1 VQPPG
6 TSSIELAEPGRVS
19 GRRAL
24 IQFSP
29 GLVSSERLTAGVV
42 LQLTDGSV
50 HVRSALDAEKAEHA
64 FGGAGIALATLAQ
77 AMCRSLAEHWT
88 AMNAK
93 PWVPPFETAELVR
106 EDAFTAQSVDAAATF
121 LLQEQSALHQLLAA
135 YALPAQQ
142 RSSNIVRRVRQQVKS
157 NPRTE
162 HLVPRFNRP
171 LNVVDNGQPLRV
183 DFLGQNL
190 ACYFMQLTESQRGI
204 EGSAERAFGKLY
216 ELQALRRFVD
226 QRPKVIG
233 LLPEERPGVF
243 ELVLVGN
250 HRHPVRRQVLAQI
263 EALADQKDVRM
274 RPVADVSAAAAHVA
288 RAER

>member
-1 VQPPG
+1 M
-6 TSSIELAEPGRVS
+6 S

-29 GLVSSERLTAGVV
+29 GLVSSETLTAGVV
-42 LQLTDGSV
+42 LQLLDGSV
-50 HVRSALDAEKAEHA
+50 HVRTALDAEKAEHA
-64 FGGAGIALATLAQ
+64 FGGAGVALATLAQ
-77 AMCRSLAEHWT
+77 AMCRSLAEHWSK
-88 AMNAK
+88 MDPS

-106 EDAFTAQSVDAAATF
+106 EDAFTAQTVDAAASF
-121 LLQEQSALHQLLAA
+121 LLQEQSALHQLMTA
-135 YALPAQQ
+135 YSLPAQQ
-142 RSSNIVRRVRQQVKS
+142 RASNIVRRVRQQVKG

-171 LNVVDNGQPLRV
+171 LNIVDGSQPLRV

-216 ELQALRRFVD
+216 ELQALRRFVS
-226 QRPKVIG
+226 QRPKFIG
-233 LLPEERPGVF
+233 LLPEERPGSF

-263 EALADQKDVRM
+263 EALADQRDVRM
-274 RPVADVSAAAAHVA
+274 RPVTDVSAAAAHVA
-288 RAER
+288 RAERK

>member
-1 VQPPG
+1 M
-6 TSSIELAEPGRVS
+6 S
-19 GRRAL
+19 GRRRL

-64 FGGAGIALATLAQ
+64 FGGAGVALTTLSQ
-77 AMCRSLAEHWT
+77 AMCRSLAEHWAT
-88 AMNAK
+88 MDAK
-93 PWVPPFETAELVR
+93 PWVPPFATAELVR
-106 EDAFTAQSVDAAATF
+106 ENAFTAQSVDAAASF
-121 LLQEQSALHQLLAA
+121 LLQEQSALHQLMAA

-142 RSSNIVRRVRQQVKS
+142 RASNIVRRVRQQVKS

-171 LNVVDNGQPLRV
+171 LNIVDNGQPLRV

-216 ELQALRRFVD
+216 ELQALRRFVG
-226 QRPKVIG
+226 QRPKLA
-233 LLPEERPGVF
+233 LLNFEWVTGHER
-243 ELVLVGN
+243 
-250 HRHPVRRQVLAQI
+250 
-263 EALADQKDVRM
+263 
-274 RPVADVSAAAAHVA
+274 
-288 RAER
+288 

>member
-1 VQPPG
+1 M
-6 TSSIELAEPGRVS
+6 S

-64 FGGAGIALATLAQ
+64 FVGAGVALATLAQ
-77 AMCRSLAEHWT
+77 AMCRSLAEHW
-88 AMNAK
+88 AGMDAR

-106 EDAFTAQSVDAAATF
+106 EDAFTAQSVNAAASF
-121 LLQEQSALHQLLAA
+121 LLQERSALHQLMAS

-142 RSSNIVRRVRQQVKS
+142 RASNIVRRVRQPVKS

-171 LNVVDNGQPLRV
+171 LNVVDNGQPLRI

-190 ACYFMQLTESQRGI
+190 VHCVI
-204 EGSAERAFGKLY
+204 EKAPAECAVTG
-216 ELQALRRFVD
+216 RRT
-226 QRPKVIG
+226 
-233 LLPEERPGVF
+233 
-243 ELVLVGN
+243 
-250 HRHPVRRQVLAQI
+250 
-263 EALADQKDVRM
+263 
-274 RPVADVSAAAAHVA
+274 ST
-288 RAER
+288 

>member
-1 VQPPG
+1 
-6 TSSIELAEPGRVS
+6 
-19 GRRAL
+19 
-24 IQFSP
+24 
-29 GLVSSERLTAGVV
+29 
-42 LQLTDGSV
+42 
-50 HVRSALDAEKAEHA
+50 
-64 FGGAGIALATLAQ
+64 
-77 AMCRSLAEHWT
+77 M
-88 AMNAK
+88 
-93 PWVPPFETAELVR
+93 
-106 EDAFTAQSVDAAATF
+106 
-121 LLQEQSALHQLLAA
+121 HQLLAA

-142 RSSNIVRRVRQQVKS
+142 RASNIVRRVRQQVKS

-171 LNVVDNGQPLRV
+171 LNVVENGQPLRV

-233 LLPEERPGVF
+233 LLPEERPAVF